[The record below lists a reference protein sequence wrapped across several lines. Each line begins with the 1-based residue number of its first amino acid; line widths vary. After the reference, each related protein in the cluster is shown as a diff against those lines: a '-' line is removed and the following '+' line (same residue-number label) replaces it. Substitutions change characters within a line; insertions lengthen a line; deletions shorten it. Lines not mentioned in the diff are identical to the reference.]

1 MDNKKTTQ
9 QQKLVNQDELKKM
22 SQGKN
27 VPNTNIEIN
36 LLKKQLEEYKKIA
49 EDNKSKYLRAIADY
63 QNLENRASNNNQQLL
78 LTANSGLIL
87 KLLPFLDSLDKA
99 EVFVKD
105 QGLKL
110 VKDHFHKTLTDCGLE
125 QIEVLN
131 KEYDPYLAEVIDM
144 VEGEKDNIV
153 VEVLRRGYKFHD
165 KVLRV
170 AQVKVSK
177 KSEVRNPKSET
188 NPNDQNSN

>member
-1 MDNKKTTQ
+1 MDDKKVKQDKKKQETLNQNKFDSEQVEK
-9 QQKLVNQDELKKM
+9 LKKE
-22 SQGKN
+22 
-27 VPNTNIEIN
+27 IED
-36 LLKKQLEEYKKIA
+36 YKT
-49 EDNKSKYLRAIADY
+49 KYLRAIADY
-63 QNLENRASNNNQQLL
+63 QNLENRARDNNQQLL

-110 VKDHFHKTLTDCGLE
+110 VKDHFHKTLQECGLE
-125 QIEVLN
+125 EIDVLH
-131 KEYDPYLAEVIDM
+131 KEFNPYTAEVIDI

-153 VEVLRRGYKFHD
+153 EEVLRRGYKFHG

-177 KSEVRNPKSET
+177 LKIKN
-188 NPNDQNSN
+188 

>member
-1 MDNKKTTQ
+1 MDDKKVKQDKKQDNKVDETK
-9 QQKLVNQDELKKM
+9 KLIETEKLMEIERLKKE
-22 SQGKN
+22 
-27 VPNTNIEIN
+27 VED
-36 LLKKQLEEYKKIA
+36 YKA
-49 EDNKSKYLRAIADY
+49 KYLRVLADY
-63 QNLENRASNNNQQLL
+63 QNLENRASNNNKQLL

-99 EVFVKD
+99 EVFIKD
-105 QGLKL
+105 EGLKM

-125 QIEVLN
+125 EIEVLN

-153 VEVLRRGYKFHD
+153 VEVLRRGYMFHG